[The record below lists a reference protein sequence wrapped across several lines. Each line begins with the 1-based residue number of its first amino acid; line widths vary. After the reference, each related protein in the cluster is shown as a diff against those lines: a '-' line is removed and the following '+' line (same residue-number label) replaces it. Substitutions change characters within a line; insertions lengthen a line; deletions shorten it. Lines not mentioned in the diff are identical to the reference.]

1 MCFFFTQSAGWQ
13 WRSNT
18 IFCTNFYLS
27 RRLDSAL
34 TVTDGR
40 WPEDNET
47 CTCRNAKRNILR
59 TIEQQSN
66 MLPKRLGLERSRWV
80 ATSMADEMLEHR
92 RSLNSNHHLVYFS
105 HALLGRESGQP
116 PAQRAN
122 VALIPAAIKSTRLV
136 ANANRPEGIS
146 AFPVSPY
153 HTTKTTKPA
162 TFSYTKPA
170 TVFLYTP
177 LTI

>member
-1 MCFFFTQSAGWQ
+1 MLDLGQIILGVHIAASK
-13 WRSNT
+13 
-18 IFCTNFYLS
+18 I
-27 RRLDSAL
+27 RRYIDLQTAIAVSQL
-34 TVTDGR
+34 VLKHRENKNLVG
-40 WPEDNET
+40 
-47 CTCRNAKRNILR
+47 
-59 TIEQQSN
+59 S
-66 MLPKRLGLERSRWV
+66 
-80 ATSMADEMLEHR
+80 R
-92 RSLNSNHHLVYFS
+92 RSLNSNHHLVDFS
-105 HALLGRESGQP
+105 HALLGWESGQP

-153 HTTKTTKPA
+153 HTTKTIKPA

-170 TVFLYTP
+170 TVFLYTQ